1 MSLRAIRWL
10 LWSAAVAM
18 LAATLALHAPRWQEI
33 RYWSADTLR
42 VSVETVAH
50 GLEHPWSLAFL
61 PDGSRLVTER
71 QGRLRHVSAQG
82 VLSPPVSGLPAIVTG
97 GQAGLF
103 DVLPDPDFRRN
114 RLIYLSYAEADAQG
128 RNGLAVLRAVLS
140 PDLTRLEQP
149 QIIFRQSPKSRSQAH
164 YGGRLVFGHDGLL
177 FITVGERFSERE
189 RAQDLGSHHG
199 KIVRIRPDGGIPP
212 DNPFARTAGALPE
225 IWSLGHRNP
234 QGAALHPLTGELWA
248 SEHGPQGGD
257 EINRILPGKNYGWPL
272 TSHGCE
278 YGSCAPIGNGIART
292 GLMEPLIWWG
302 PRSTAPSGLVFYQ
315 GTRYGDWRGDLFSG
329 SLAGKTLWR
338 LKTDGHRI
346 VGREALLTTL
356 GQRLRDVREGPDGYL
371 YLLTDE
377 DNGRI
382 LRVIRH

>member
-71 QGRLRHVSAQG
+71 PGRLRHVSAQG

-128 RNGLAVLRAVLS
+128 RNGLAVLRACC
-140 PDLTRLEQP
+140 
-149 QIIFRQSPKSRSQAH
+149 
-164 YGGRLVFGHDGLL
+164 
-177 FITVGERFSERE
+177 
-189 RAQDLGSHHG
+189 
-199 KIVRIRPDGGIPP
+199 PP
-212 DNPFARTAGALPE
+212 T
-225 IWSLGHRNP
+225 
-234 QGAALHPLTGELWA
+234 
-248 SEHGPQGGD
+248 
-257 EINRILPGKNYGWPL
+257 
-272 TSHGCE
+272 
-278 YGSCAPIGNGIART
+278 
-292 GLMEPLIWWG
+292 
-302 PRSTAPSGLVFYQ
+302 
-315 GTRYGDWRGDLFSG
+315 
-329 SLAGKTLWR
+329 
-338 LKTDGHRI
+338 
-346 VGREALLTTL
+346 
-356 GQRLRDVREGPDGYL
+356 
-371 YLLTDE
+371 
-377 DNGRI
+377 
-382 LRVIRH
+382 